1 MDKIVE
7 CVPNFSEG
15 RDLQKVEQ
23 IVDAFRAREGVKLL
37 DYSNDRDHNRMVVTA
52 VGTPEAMKEAV
63 LEAIG
68 RAARLIDLTRHTG
81 GHPRM
86 GAADVVPFI
95 PVRGMDM
102 DEAVA
107 LSREVGQA
115 VAERYGIPVYL
126 YEKSATAPHRE
137 NLADVR
143 RGQFEGLAEKMARPE
158 WQPDFGPARP
168 HPTAG
173 ACIVGAR
180 IPLIAYNINLNT
192 DRLDVAQAIA
202 RRIRH
207 SGGGLRYCKAMGVA
221 LHEKG
226 IVQVSM
232 NRGRTHRPHAPRRT
246 ARHGLLLPGAGRPHP
261 RPHSG
266 NELLTNTAGRNGTQ
280 RAHSLSQCLPS
291 GRHCVLTKRLYMKM

>member
-23 IVDAFRAREGVKLL
+23 IVDAFRGREGVKLL

-95 PVRGMDM
+95 PVRGMEM

-115 VAERYGIPVYL
+115 VAGRYGIPVYL
-126 YEKSATAPHRE
+126 YEKSASAPHRE

-158 WQPDFGPARP
+158 WRPDFGTARP

-202 RRIRH
+202 RRVRH
-207 SGGGLRYCKAMGVA
+207 SGGGLCYCKAMGVA

-232 NRGRTHRPHAPRRT
+232 NLTDYTHT
-246 ARHGLLLPGAGRPHP
+246 AIYQVQELVRIEAARYGVTLAGGELIGLMPLGALLDTVSYYLGLD
-261 RPHSG
+261 S
-266 NELLTNTAGRNGTQ
+266 LTPDRILEMN
-280 RAHSLSQCLPS
+280 C
-291 GRHCVLTKRLYMKM
+291 

>member
-23 IVDAFRAREGVKLL
+23 IVDAFRGREGVKLL

-52 VGTPEAMKEAV
+52 VGAPGAMKEAV
-63 LEAIG
+63 VEAIG

-95 PVRGMDM
+95 PVRGMEM

-126 YEKSATAPHRE
+126 YEKSASAPHRE

-158 WQPDFGPARP
+158 WRPDFGPARP

-202 RRIRH
+202 RRVRH
-207 SGGGLRYCKAMGVA
+207 SGGGLCYCKAMGVA

-232 NRGRTHRPHAPRRT
+232 NLTDYTHT
-246 ARHGLLLPGAGRPHP
+246 AIYQVQELVRIEAARYGVTLAGGELIGLMPLGALLDTVSYYLGLD
-261 RPHSG
+261 S
-266 NELLTNTAGRNGTQ
+266 LTPDRILEMN
-280 RAHSLSQCLPS
+280 C
-291 GRHCVLTKRLYMKM
+291 

>member
-23 IVDAFRAREGVKLL
+23 IVDAFRAKEGVKLL

-63 LEAIG
+63 VEAIG

-158 WQPDFGPARP
+158 WQPDFGPAHP

-232 NRGRTHRPHAPRRT
+232 NLTDYTHT
-246 ARHGLLLPGAGRPHP
+246 AIYQVQELVRIEAARYGVTLAGGELIGLMPLGALLDTASYYLGLDG
-261 RPHSG
+261 
-266 NELLTNTAGRNGTQ
+266 LTPDRILEMN
-280 RAHSLSQCLPS
+280 C
-291 GRHCVLTKRLYMKM
+291 

>member
-23 IVDAFRAREGVKLL
+23 IVDAFRGREGVKLL
-37 DYSNDRDHNRMVVTA
+37 DYSHDRDHNRMVVTA
-52 VGTPEAMKEAV
+52 VGAPGAMKEAV
-63 LEAIG
+63 VEAVG

-95 PVRGMDM
+95 PVRGMEM

-126 YEKSATAPHRE
+126 YEKSASAPHRE

-158 WQPDFGPARP
+158 WRPDFGPARP

-202 RRIRH
+202 RRVRH

-232 NRGRTHRPHAPRRT
+232 NLTDYTHT
-246 ARHGLLLPGAGRPHP
+246 AIYQVQELVRIEAARYGVTLAGGELIGLMPLGALLDTVSYYLGLD
-261 RPHSG
+261 S
-266 NELLTNTAGRNGTQ
+266 LTPDRILEMN
-280 RAHSLSQCLPS
+280 C
-291 GRHCVLTKRLYMKM
+291 

>member
-1 MDKIVE
+1 ME

-23 IVDAFRAREGVKLL
+23 IVDAFRGREGVKLL
-37 DYSNDRDHNRMVVTA
+37 DYSHDRDHNRMVVTA
-52 VGTPEAMKEAV
+52 VGAPGAMKEAV
-63 LEAIG
+63 VDAVG

-95 PVRGMDM
+95 PVRGMEM

-115 VAERYGIPVYL
+115 VAGRYGIPVYL
-126 YEKSATAPHRE
+126 YEKSASAPHRE

-158 WQPDFGPARP
+158 WRPDFGPARP

-202 RRIRH
+202 RRVRH

-232 NRGRTHRPHAPRRT
+232 NLTDYTHT
-246 ARHGLLLPGAGRPHP
+246 AIYQAQELVRIEAARYGVTLAGGELIGLMPLGALLDTVSYYLGLD
-261 RPHSG
+261 S
-266 NELLTNTAGRNGTQ
+266 LTPDRILEMN
-280 RAHSLSQCLPS
+280 C
-291 GRHCVLTKRLYMKM
+291 